1 MGYKQSSR
9 TNGLNRIEACMNMAY
24 LCFESLGYVFNLWQF
39 PYLVKSPAV
48 ILMLSWFLKNVHNS
62 LSVNWKQNFLW
73 KKKSNGHWQFRTLH
87 WSPEL
92 SRTPQ
97 FRFFFFLLA
106 PESVSFSNRRNINW
120 VFTPFPRI
128 YSIIELSNVLARKQ
142 ICDKHHWPPL
152 KNNR

>member
-1 MGYKQSSR
+1 MVVLTVMIIFIVIIIIIILAIIILYVCSYEMGYKQSSR

-24 LCFESLGYVFNLWQF
+24 LCFESLGHVFNLWQF

-92 SRTPQ
+92 SRTPHRLM
-97 FRFFFFLLA
+97 FFVSTWIRFFL
-106 PESVSFSNRRNINW
+106 
-120 VFTPFPRI
+120 
-128 YSIIELSNVLARKQ
+128 KQ
-142 ICDKHHWPPL
+142 EEY
-152 KNNR
+152 

>member
-73 KKKSNGHWQFRTLH
+73 KKKNRMAIDNSQPYIGAQSFR
-87 WSPEL
+87 EL
-92 SRTPQ
+92 LTSTWC
-97 FRFFFFLLA
+97 FLLA

-120 VFTPFPRI
+120 LFTPFPRI